1 MDLNYAAAMFYR
13 AVQTSGRPRV
23 ARTAEMSDA
32 DYYAAEVRAGTPS
45 DELARILAGLPP
57 LSPDNE

>member
-32 DYYAAEVRAGTPS
+32 DYYAAEVRAGTP
-45 DELARILAGLPP
+45 DELARQFAGLPP